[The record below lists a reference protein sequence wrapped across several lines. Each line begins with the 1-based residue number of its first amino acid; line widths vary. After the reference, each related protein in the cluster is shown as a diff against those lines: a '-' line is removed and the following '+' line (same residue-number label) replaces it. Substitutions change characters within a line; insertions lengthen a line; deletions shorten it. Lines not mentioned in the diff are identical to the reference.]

1 MKVTVK
7 TGFAL
12 FVISKAI
19 GMTHMGMG
27 YELTKAGIP
36 LKAPNGQLAKF
47 GEGAIDSID
56 NPCYNELTC
65 QVKGDDY
72 TCYRMSN
79 KLRDELLK
87 GIEEAKI
94 EEMDFTSF
102 KDYDD
107 LESEIVWNV
116 QKVTPWL
123 KEFKHNANWAKFDSI
138 GHYMGASLF
147 SRYRKNVITE
157 EYVKEMKYKYS
168 DVKYEGMSEDDPFDW
183 WVINATNY
191 FHDVWFHHHYRTP
204 YEVRRRAWYFITYLG
219 NPPECELEQDKPKK
233 PKCKKKDTDTPTEEK
248 PKKRTTRRKKTD
260 TETKKEKEI

>member
-12 FVISKAI
+12 FVISKSL
-19 GMTHMGMG
+19 GMSHLGIG

-36 LKAPNGQLAKF
+36 LKAPNEQLAKF
-47 GEGAIDSID
+47 GERAIDSID

-65 QVKGDDY
+65 QVKGEDY

-79 KLRDELLK
+79 KLRDEILK
-87 GIEEAKI
+87 GIEKAKI

-102 KDYDD
+102 KDYDT
-107 LESEIVWNV
+107 LESEICWKFR
-116 QKVTPWL
+116 KVTPW
-123 KEFKHNANWAKFDSI
+123 FKFTHNAKWTKCQSI
-138 GHYMGASLF
+138 GHYTGATLF
-147 SRYRKNVITE
+147 TRYRHNVITE

-168 DVKYEGMSEDDPFDW
+168 DVEYEGKEENDPFDW

-191 FHDVWFHHHYRTP
+191 FFNVWFNHHYTTP

-219 NPPECELEQDKPKK
+219 NPPEYELEQDKPKK
-233 PKCKKKDTDTPTEEK
+233 PKRKKKDTETSTEEK
-248 PKKRTTRRKKTD
+248 PKKKTTRRKK
-260 TETKKEKEI
+260 EKEE

>member
-12 FVISKAI
+12 FVISKSL

-65 QVKGDDY
+65 QVKGENY

-79 KLRDELLK
+79 KLRDEILK

-102 KDYDD
+102 KDYYS
-107 LESEIVWNV
+107 LECKIEEKFH
-116 QKVTPWL
+116 KVAPWY
-123 KEFKHNANWAKFDSI
+123 EFTHNAYWSDEKGGIIPFYKQAT
-138 GHYMGASLF
+138 LF
-147 SRYRKNVITE
+147 TRYRHNVITE

-168 DVKYEGMSEDDPFDW
+168 DVEYEGKDENDPFDW

-191 FHDVWFHHHYRTP
+191 FYNVWFHHHYTTP
-204 YEVRRRAWYFITYLG
+204 WEVRRRAWYFIQYLG
-219 NPPECELEQDKPKK
+219 NPPEYELEKDKPKK
-233 PKCKKKDTDTPTEEK
+233 PKCKKKDTDTTTEEK
-248 PKKRTTRRKKTD
+248 PKKKTTRRKK
-260 TETKKEKEI
+260 EKEE

>member
-12 FVISKAI
+12 FVISKSL
-19 GMTHMGMG
+19 GMSHMGIG

-47 GEGAIDSID
+47 GERAIDSID

-65 QVKGDDY
+65 QVKGEDY

-79 KLRDELLK
+79 KLRDEILK

-102 KDYDD
+102 KDYDE
-107 LESEIVWNV
+107 LEKEICWKMEDVA
-116 QKVTPWL
+116 PWY
-123 KEFKHNANWAKFDSI
+123 ENFRHDSGI
-138 GHYMGASLF
+138 WCNIAPWRSPIRNSFF
-147 SRYRKNVITE
+147 SRYRHNVITE

-168 DVKYEGMSEDDPFDW
+168 DVEYEGKEENDPFDW
-183 WVINATNY
+183 WVINASNY
-191 FHDVWFHHHYRTP
+191 FFKVWWEDKYRIP
-204 YEVRRRAWYFITYLG
+204 YEERQRAWIFISYLG
-219 NPPECELEQDKPKK
+219 DEAEYEKFNPTKK
-233 PKCKKKDTDTPTEEK
+233 KVKRKKKDTDTETK
-248 PKKRTTRRKKTD
+248 PKKKTTRRKK
-260 TETKKEKEI
+260 EKEE

>member
-12 FVISKAI
+12 FVLSKRI
-19 GMTHMGMG
+19 GFTHLGIG
-27 YELTKAGIP
+27 YELEKVNIP
-36 LKAPNGQLAKF
+36 LVAPNNKPVKF

-65 QVKGDDY
+65 QVKGENY

-102 KDYDD
+102 KEYRD
-107 LESEIVWNV
+107 LENEICWKMDSVAPWYKKFRHNSGVWGGV
-116 QKVTPWL
+116 DPFYAPITRS
-123 KEFKHNANWAKFDSI
+123 F
-138 GHYMGASLF
+138 F
-147 SRYRKNVITE
+147 SRYRHNVITE

-168 DVKYEGMSEDDPFDW
+168 DVKYEGMSENDPFDW
-183 WVINATNY
+183 WVINASNY
-191 FHDVWFHHHYRTP
+191 FYDVWWNGKYRIP
-204 YEVRRRAWYFITYLG
+204 YDERQRAWIFIAYLG
-219 NPPECELEQDKPKK
+219 DEAEYEHFNPT
-233 PKCKKKDTDTPTEEK
+233 KKKTT
-248 PKKRTTRRKKTD
+248 KRKTKDTD
-260 TETKKEKEI
+260 TETKPKKTRRKKEKEE